1 MFFVIRLELFK
12 MQSETTR
19 HGHIHMKGLTTACF
33 EEIMI
38 VQILLPHDINS
49 GTSHRYEKRNWL
61 T

>member
-49 GTSHRYEKRNWL
+49 GTSQI
-61 T
+61 